1 MLEPFDSKTLE
12 LCARLE
18 KLFVPAIADVLDE
31 MGYRS
36 QVMNHG
42 FGSLIPEAVVA
53 GPAFTVREVPAVTS
67 DPRSTEEK
75 LRIFSDF
82 FGAVRPGQVVVVDTG
97 GCFAAAAWGELMS
110 TISRFT
116 CGAKAAVVDG
126 PIRDISRVL
135 KVEFPVWAK
144 GSIPADSEGRL
155 ALVDFDRPIRCGGV
169 LVRPDDLIF
178 ADRDGVVVLPVT
190 EMDVEA
196 VIEKAERI
204 VELEDR
210 SRADLRA
217 GVPVSEVFRRYGRL

>member
-1 MLEPFDSKTLE
+1 MLEPYDRKTQD

-18 KLFVPAIADVLDE
+18 KLFVPAVADVLDS
-31 MGYRS
+31 MGFHE
-36 QVMNHG
+36 QVMSAG
-42 FGSLIPEAVVA
+42 LTPLIPTATVA
-53 GPAFTVREVPAVTS
+53 GPAFTVREIPAVVRE
-67 DPRSTEEK
+67 PRSTEEK

-82 FGAVRPGQVVVVDTG
+82 FGALRPGQIVVVDTG
-97 GCFAAAAWGELMS
+97 GCLAAAAWGELMS

-126 PIRDISRVL
+126 AIRDISRVL
-135 KVEFPVWAK
+135 KVDFPVWAR

-155 ALVDFDRPIRCGGV
+155 QLIEFDRPIRCGGV

-178 ADRDGVVVLPVT
+178 ADRDGVVVLPVG
-190 EMDVEA
+190 EVDLEA
-196 VIEKAERI
+196 VVSRAEEI

-217 GVPVSEVFRRYGRL
+217 GVPVTEVFKRYGRL